1 MNVLVIG
8 GNGLFGRKTVL
19 KLLQDS
25 EIDRVVSMDVIPPKE
40 WIMTRYAEFD
50 EKFKYVRGDV
60 SELEDVM
67 SVIRTCEID
76 KIVNWAFLLPG
87 DIEGN
92 PRLSV
97 KVNELGMCNVF
108 EAARLTG
115 ISRVIYASSWGVYG
129 PQDEYGD
136 RDVTEDDHLHPGSAY
151 ALTKQLSEI
160 LAAQYADLYGINFT
174 ALRPTI
180 AFGHGGRTPAMIK
193 NYSDLVSLP
202 AIGKPFSISEDGTA
216 RTSLFTP
223 DDIGTFTRLLLHVD
237 ASPHSAYN
245 IGGPPTSMRQVADAV
260 RKYIPDAKIEFG
272 NIPPPEDRGKFGI
285 PWRASSERARED
297 FGFSLLPVEEAVLI
311 HINDARSEAG
321 LEIIQ

>member
-1 MNVLVIG
+1 LNVLVIG

-19 KLLQDS
+19 KLLQDTDIS
-25 EIDRVVSMDVIPPKE
+25 RVVSMDVIPPKE
-40 WIMTRYAEFD
+40 WIIPRYREFD
-50 EKFKYVRGDV
+50 EKFAFYRGDV
-60 SELEDVM
+60 SDLEDILNA
-67 SVIRTCEID
+67 IRVYEID

-108 EAARLTG
+108 EAARLAG

-129 PQDEYGD
+129 PQDDYGD

-160 LAAQYADLYGINFT
+160 LADQYTELYGINFT

-180 AFGHGGRTPAMIK
+180 AFGHGGRTPLMIK

-202 AIGKPFSISEDGTA
+202 AVGKPFSIGEDGTGK
-216 RTSLFTP
+216 TSLFTP
-223 DDIGTFTRLLLHVD
+223 DDIAAFTGLLLHVD
-237 ASPHSAYN
+237 ASPHPAYN

-272 NIPPPEDRGKFGI
+272 NIAPPENRGKFGI

-297 FGFSLLPVEEAVLI
+297 FGFSLLPLEEAVLI

-321 LEIIQ
+321 LELIK

>member
-19 KLLQDS
+19 KLLQDTDIS
-25 EIDRVVSMDVIPPKE
+25 RVVSMDVIPPKE
-40 WIMTRYAEFD
+40 WIIPRYREFD
-50 EKFKYVRGDV
+50 EKFVFYRGDV
-60 SELEDVM
+60 SDLEDILNA
-67 SVIRTCEID
+67 IRIYEID

-108 EAARLTG
+108 EAARLAG

-160 LAAQYADLYGINFT
+160 LADQYAELYGINFT

-180 AFGHGGRTPAMIK
+180 AFGHGGRTPLMIK

-202 AIGKPFSISEDGTA
+202 AVGKPFSIGEDGTSK
-216 RTSLFTP
+216 TSLFTP
-223 DDIGTFTRLLLHVD
+223 DDIAAFTGLLLHVD
-237 ASPHSAYN
+237 ASPHPAYN

-272 NIPPPEDRGKFGI
+272 NIAPPENRGKFGI

-297 FGFSLLPVEEAVLI
+297 FGFSLLPLEEAVLI

-321 LEIIQ
+321 LELIK

>member
-1 MNVLVIG
+1 LNVLVIG

-19 KLLQDS
+19 KLLQDTDIS
-25 EIDRVVSMDVIPPKE
+25 RVVSMDVVPLKE
-40 WIMTRYAEFD
+40 WIIPRYREFN
-50 EKFKYVRGDV
+50 EKYAFYRGDV
-60 SELEDVM
+60 SELEDVLNA
-67 SVIRTCEID
+67 IRIYEID

-160 LAAQYADLYGINFT
+160 LAAQYTELYGINFT

-202 AIGKPFSISEDGTA
+202 AVGKPFSIDEDGTSKI
-216 RTSLFTP
+216 SLFTP
-223 DDIGTFTRLLLHVD
+223 DDIGAFTRLLLHVD
-237 ASPHSAYN
+237 SSPHPAYN
-245 IGGPPTSMRQVADAV
+245 VGGPPASMREVADAV
-260 RKYIPDAKIEFG
+260 RKYVPDAKIEFG
-272 NIPPPEDRGKFGI
+272 NILPPENRGKFGI

-297 FGFSLLPVEEAVLI
+297 FGFSLLPLEEAVLI

-321 LEIIQ
+321 LELIK

>member
-19 KLLQDS
+19 KLLQDTDIS
-25 EIDRVVSMDVIPPKE
+25 RVVSMDVIPPKE
-40 WIMTRYAEFD
+40 WIIPRYREFD
-50 EKFKYVRGDV
+50 EKFAFYRGDV
-60 SELEDVM
+60 SDLEDILNA
-67 SVIRTCEID
+67 IRVYEID

-108 EAARLTG
+108 EAARLAG

-136 RDVTEDDHLHPGSAY
+136 RDITEDDHLHPGSAY

-160 LAAQYADLYGINFT
+160 LADQYTELYGINFT

-180 AFGHGGRTPAMIK
+180 AFGHGGRTPLMIK

-202 AIGKPFSISEDGTA
+202 AVGKPFSIGEDGTSK
-216 RTSLFTP
+216 TSLFTP
-223 DDIGTFTRLLLHVD
+223 DDIAAFTGLLLHVD
-237 ASPHSAYN
+237 ASPHPAYN

-260 RKYIPDAKIEFG
+260 CKYIPDAKIEFG
-272 NIPPPEDRGKFGI
+272 NIAPPENRGKFGI

-297 FGFSLLPVEEAVLI
+297 FGFSLLPLEEAVLI

-321 LEIIQ
+321 LELIK

>member
-1 MNVLVIG
+1 LNVLVIG

-19 KLLQDS
+19 KLLQDTDIS
-25 EIDRVVSMDVIPPKE
+25 RVVSMDVIPPKE
-40 WIMTRYAEFD
+40 WIIPRYREFD
-50 EKFKYVRGDV
+50 EKFAFYRGDV
-60 SELEDVM
+60 SDLEDILNA
-67 SVIRTCEID
+67 IRVYEID

-108 EAARLTG
+108 EAARLAG

-160 LAAQYADLYGINFT
+160 LADQYTELYGINFT

-180 AFGHGGRTPAMIK
+180 AFGHGGRTPLMIK

-202 AIGKPFSISEDGTA
+202 AVGKPFSIGEDGTSK
-216 RTSLFTP
+216 TSLFTP
-223 DDIGTFTRLLLHVD
+223 DDIAAFTGLLLHVD
-237 ASPHSAYN
+237 ASPHPAYN
-245 IGGPPTSMRQVADAV
+245 IGGPPISMRQVADAV

-272 NIPPPEDRGKFGI
+272 NIAPPENRGKFGI

-297 FGFSLLPVEEAVLI
+297 FGFSLLPLEEAVLI

-321 LEIIQ
+321 LELIK

>member
-19 KLLQDS
+19 ELLQDTDIS
-25 EIDRVVSMDVIPPKE
+25 RVVSMDVIPPKA
-40 WIMTRYAEFD
+40 WIMSRYLEYG
-50 EKFKYVRGDV
+50 EKFKYARGDV
-60 SELEDVM
+60 SELEDILNI
-67 SVIRTCEID
+67 IRIWEID

-97 KVNELGMCNVF
+97 KVNELGMCNAF

-160 LAAQYADLYGINFT
+160 LAAQYTELYGINFT

-180 AFGHGGRTPAMIK
+180 AYGHGARTPAMIK

-202 AIGKPFSISEDGTA
+202 AVGMPFSIDQDGTSQI
-216 RTSLFTP
+216 SLFTP
-223 DDIGTFTRLLLHVD
+223 NDIGAFTRLLLHVD
-237 ASPHSAYN
+237 ASPHPAYN
-245 IGGPPTSMRQVADAV
+245 VGGPPTSMRQVADAV
-260 RKYIPDAKIEFG
+260 YKYIPDAKIEFG
-272 NIPPPEDRGKFGI
+272 DIPPPENRGKFGI
-285 PWRASSERARED
+285 PYRASSERARQD
-297 FGFSLLPVEEAVLI
+297 FGFSLLTLEEAVTI

-321 LEIIQ
+321 LELIK

>member
-1 MNVLVIG
+1 LNVLVIG

-19 KLLQDS
+19 KLLQDTDIS
-25 EIDRVVSMDVIPPKE
+25 RVVSMDVIPPKE
-40 WIMTRYAEFD
+40 WIIPRYREFD
-50 EKFKYVRGDV
+50 EKFAFYRGDV
-60 SELEDVM
+60 SDLEDILNA
-67 SVIRTCEID
+67 IRVYEID

-108 EAARLTG
+108 EAARLAG

-160 LAAQYADLYGINFT
+160 LADQYTELYGINFT

-180 AFGHGGRTPAMIK
+180 AFGHGGRTPLMIK

-202 AIGKPFSISEDGTA
+202 AVGKPFSIGEDGTSK
-216 RTSLFTP
+216 TSLFTP
-223 DDIGTFTRLLLHVD
+223 DDIAAFTGLLLHVD
-237 ASPHSAYN
+237 ASPHPAYN
-245 IGGPPTSMRQVADAV
+245 IGGPPTSMRQVADAA

-272 NIPPPEDRGKFGI
+272 NIAPPENRGKFGI

-297 FGFSLLPVEEAVLI
+297 FGFSLLPLEEAVLI

-321 LEIIQ
+321 LELIK

>member
-19 KLLQDS
+19 KLLQDTDIS
-25 EIDRVVSMDVIPPKE
+25 RVVSMDVIPPKE
-40 WIMTRYAEFD
+40 WIIPRYREFD
-50 EKFKYVRGDV
+50 EKFAFYRGDV
-60 SELEDVM
+60 SDLEDILNA
-67 SVIRTCEID
+67 IRVYEID

-108 EAARLTG
+108 EAARLAG

-160 LAAQYADLYGINFT
+160 LADQYTELYGINFT

-180 AFGHGGRTPAMIK
+180 AFGHGGRTPLMIK

-202 AIGKPFSISEDGTA
+202 AVGKPFSIGEDGTSK
-216 RTSLFTP
+216 TSLFTP
-223 DDIGTFTRLLLHVD
+223 DDIAAFTGLLLHVD
-237 ASPHSAYN
+237 ASLHPAYN

-260 RKYIPDAKIEFG
+260 CKYIPDAKIEFG
-272 NIPPPEDRGKFGI
+272 NIAPPENRGKFGI

-297 FGFSLLPVEEAVLI
+297 FGFSLLPLEEAVLI

-321 LEIIQ
+321 LELIK

>member
-19 KLLQDS
+19 KLLQDTDIS
-25 EIDRVVSMDVIPPKE
+25 RVVSMDVIPPKE
-40 WIMTRYAEFD
+40 WIIPRYREFD
-50 EKFKYVRGDV
+50 EKFAFYRGDV
-60 SELEDVM
+60 SDLEDILNA
-67 SVIRTCEID
+67 IRVYEID

-108 EAARLTG
+108 EAARLAG

-160 LAAQYADLYGINFT
+160 LADQYTELYGINFT

-180 AFGHGGRTPAMIK
+180 AFGHGGRTPLMIK

-202 AIGKPFSISEDGTA
+202 AAGKPFSIGEDGTSK
-216 RTSLFTP
+216 TSLFTP
-223 DDIGTFTRLLLHVD
+223 DDIAAFTGLLLHVD
-237 ASPHSAYN
+237 ASPHPAYN

-260 RKYIPDAKIEFG
+260 RKYIPDVKIEFG
-272 NIPPPEDRGKFGI
+272 NIAPPENRGKFGI

-297 FGFSLLPVEEAVLI
+297 FGFSLLPLEEAVLI

-321 LEIIQ
+321 LELIK

>member
-19 KLLQDS
+19 KLLQDTDIS
-25 EIDRVVSMDVIPPKE
+25 RVVSMDVIPPKE
-40 WIMTRYAEFD
+40 WIIPRYREFD
-50 EKFKYVRGDV
+50 EKFAFYRGDV
-60 SELEDVM
+60 SDLEDILNA
-67 SVIRTCEID
+67 IRVYEID

-108 EAARLTG
+108 EAARLAG

-160 LAAQYADLYGINFT
+160 LADQYTELYGINFT

-180 AFGHGGRTPAMIK
+180 AFGHGGRTPLMIK

-202 AIGKPFSISEDGTA
+202 AVGKPFSIGEDGTSK
-216 RTSLFTP
+216 TSLFTP
-223 DDIGTFTRLLLHVD
+223 DDIAAFTGLLLHVD
-237 ASPHSAYN
+237 ASPHAAYN

-260 RKYIPDAKIEFG
+260 CKYIPDAKIEFG
-272 NIPPPEDRGKFGI
+272 NIAPPENRGKFGI

-297 FGFSLLPVEEAVLI
+297 FGFSLLPLEEAVLI

-321 LEIIQ
+321 LELIK

>member
-19 KLLQDS
+19 KLLQDTDIS
-25 EIDRVVSMDVIPPKE
+25 RVVSMDVIPPKE
-40 WIMTRYAEFD
+40 WIIPRYREFD
-50 EKFKYVRGDV
+50 EKFAFYRGDV
-60 SELEDVM
+60 SDLEDILNA
-67 SVIRTCEID
+67 IRVYEID

-108 EAARLTG
+108 EAARLAG

-160 LAAQYADLYGINFT
+160 LADQYTELYGINFT

-180 AFGHGGRTPAMIK
+180 AFGHGGRTPLMIK

-202 AIGKPFSISEDGTA
+202 AVGKPFSIGEDGTSK
-216 RTSLFTP
+216 TSLFTP
-223 DDIGTFTRLLLHVD
+223 DDIAAFTGLLLHVD
-237 ASPHSAYN
+237 ASPHPAYN

-260 RKYIPDAKIEFG
+260 CKYIPDAKIEFG
-272 NIPPPEDRGKFGI
+272 NIAPAENRGKFGI

-297 FGFSLLPVEEAVLI
+297 FGFSLLPLEEAVLI

-321 LEIIQ
+321 LELIK

>member
-1 MNVLVIG
+1 LNVLVIG

-19 KLLQDS
+19 KLLQDTDIS
-25 EIDRVVSMDVIPPKE
+25 RVVSMDVIPPKE
-40 WIMTRYAEFD
+40 WIIPRYREFD
-50 EKFKYVRGDV
+50 EKFAFYRGDV
-60 SELEDVM
+60 SDLEDILNA
-67 SVIRTCEID
+67 IRVYEID

-108 EAARLTG
+108 EAARLAG

-160 LAAQYADLYGINFT
+160 LADQYAELYGINFT

-180 AFGHGGRTPAMIK
+180 AFGHGGRTPLMIK

-202 AIGKPFSISEDGTA
+202 AVGKPFSIGEDGTSK
-216 RTSLFTP
+216 TSLFTP
-223 DDIGTFTRLLLHVD
+223 DDIAAFTGLLLHVD
-237 ASPHSAYN
+237 ASPHPAYN
-245 IGGPPTSMRQVADAV
+245 IGGPPISMRQVADAV

-272 NIPPPEDRGKFGI
+272 NIAPPENRGKFGI

-297 FGFSLLPVEEAVLI
+297 FGFSLLPLEEAVLI

-321 LEIIQ
+321 LELIK

>member
-19 KLLQDS
+19 KLLQDTDIS
-25 EIDRVVSMDVIPPKE
+25 RVVSMDVIPPKE
-40 WIMTRYAEFD
+40 WIIPRYREFD
-50 EKFKYVRGDV
+50 EKFAFYRGDV
-60 SELEDVM
+60 SDLEDILNA
-67 SVIRTCEID
+67 IRVYEID

-108 EAARLTG
+108 EAARLAG

-160 LAAQYADLYGINFT
+160 LADQYTELYGINFT

-180 AFGHGGRTPAMIK
+180 AFGHGGRTPLMIK

-202 AIGKPFSISEDGTA
+202 AVGKPFSIGEDGTSK
-216 RTSLFTP
+216 TSLFTP
-223 DDIGTFTRLLLHVD
+223 DDIAAFTGLLLHVD
-237 ASPHSAYN
+237 ASLHPAYN

-272 NIPPPEDRGKFGI
+272 NIAPPENRGKFGI

-297 FGFSLLPVEEAVLI
+297 FGFSLLPLEEAVLI

-321 LEIIQ
+321 LELIK